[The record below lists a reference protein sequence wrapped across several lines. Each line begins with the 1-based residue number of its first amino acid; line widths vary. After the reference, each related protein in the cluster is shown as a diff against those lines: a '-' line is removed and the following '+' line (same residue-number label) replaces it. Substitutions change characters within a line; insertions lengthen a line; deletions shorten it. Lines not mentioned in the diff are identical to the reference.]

1 MGHRPCIKGFCLGS
15 LALLL
20 AVGSAG
26 AQTAVETPVSIDV
39 PNRGALSLGDDPN
52 RRLIINGFGA
62 LGASFNNNTGESSIE
77 SSALALSLFKELSDQ
92 VSIFAQL
99 TASRASASPFLA
111 DQPQGSRDINTDIDN
126 LQLRWQP
133 VSTSGFDLV
142 VGKFDSPLAIERDD
156 APLNFQATSSF
167 TFDFARPV
175 KFTGIQVH
183 DAFSPSFE
191 GFAIVSNG
199 ADLDTDNNKSKTA
212 ALYGLWSPSL
222 AAHIGLGVIRGAEK
236 NGTSSD
242 PRTTV
247 VATLLFQPAE
257 RFVWGGE
264 TVAGNEPQAGIDGGS
279 ARWYSQMLFVHARF
293 GPHWAGTVRV
303 DGIDDRDGARTG
315 IPQVLKSFT
324 VSPQY
329 LVGGSFYG
337 IFRYLERT
345 TLRLPELAIR
355 LDLRYDRSTVPVF
368 TSNADGVG
376 RRDHAS
382 ATLQTVFI
390 F

>member
-1 MGHRPCIKGFCLGS
+1 MGYHPCIKGLGRWS
-15 LALLL
+15 MAMLL
-20 AVGSAG
+20 AAGSAG
-26 AQTAVETPVSIDV
+26 AQTAAETPVSLDV
-39 PNRGALSLGDDPN
+39 PNRSIGPPLSLGDDPN

-62 LGASFNNNTGESSIE
+62 LGANFNNNTGESS
-77 SSALALSLFKELSDQ
+77 F
-92 VSIFAQL
+92 
-99 TASRASASPFLA
+99 
-111 DQPQGSRDINTDIDN
+111 
-126 LQLRWQP
+126 
-133 VSTSGFDLV
+133 
-142 VGKFDSPLAIERDD
+142 
-156 APLNFQATSSF
+156 SSF

-175 KFTGIQVH
+175 KFTGVQIH
-183 DAFSPSFE
+183 DAFSPSLE

-222 AAHIGLGVIRGAEK
+222 AAHIGLGVIRGAE
-236 NGTSSD
+236 NDGTSSN

-257 RFVWGGE
+257 HFVWGGE

-279 ARWYSQMLFVHARF
+279 ARWYSQMLFAHARF

-315 IPQVLKSFT
+315 TPQTLKSFT

-345 TLRLPELAIR
+345 TLRLPELSIR
-355 LDLRYDRSTVPVF
+355 LDLRYDRSSVPVF

-382 ATLQTVFI
+382 ATLQTVFL